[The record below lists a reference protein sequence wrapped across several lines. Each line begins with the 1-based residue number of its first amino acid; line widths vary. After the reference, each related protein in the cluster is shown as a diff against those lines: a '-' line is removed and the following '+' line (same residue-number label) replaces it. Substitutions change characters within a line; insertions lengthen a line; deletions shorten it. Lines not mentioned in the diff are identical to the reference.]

1 MTTAVAGKMARGAAE
16 AALPVVVASAP
27 AAMESGEGARSAPPC
42 CEDRRI
48 TRSKRALR
56 DALIELMEERGFD
69 GFTVNALCVR
79 ADLNRGTFYNHYH
92 DKEALLAAFEGEI
105 MHWSASRR
113 RCRS

>member
-69 GFTVNALCVR
+69 GFTVNDLCVR
-79 ADLNRGTFYNHYH
+79 ADLNRGTFYNLSLIHIFSPSGVLVCH
-92 DKEALLAAFEGEI
+92 TRWATGGKDET
-105 MHWSASRR
+105 
-113 RCRS
+113 